1 MKKPTDQHIDIT
13 NAVTGR
19 KKTVV
24 FHSYVA
30 ILCEKDGENVTAV
43 RVDGQSNKEDV
54 IRYLGLTYTEQWN
67 IKDIYRLYDE
77 DFKP

>member
-1 MKKPTDQHIDIT
+1 MKRPTDQHIDIT
-13 NAVTGR
+13 NANTGR

-24 FHSYVA
+24 LHSYVA

-54 IRYLGLTYTEQWN
+54 IRYLGLTYTESWN
-67 IKDIYRLYDE
+67 IKGIYRLYDE

>member
-1 MKKPTDQHIDIT
+1 MKKPTDQHIDII
-13 NAVTGR
+13 NEQTGR

-24 FHSYVA
+24 LHSYVA
-30 ILCEKDGENVTAV
+30 ILCEKDGSLVTAV

-54 IRYLGLTYTEQWN
+54 IRYLGQTYTETWN
-67 IKDIYRLYDE
+67 IKGIYRLYDE

>member
-1 MKKPTDQHIDIT
+1 MKKPTDQHIDII
-13 NAVTGR
+13 NGQTGR

-24 FHSYVA
+24 LHSYVA
-30 ILCEKDGENVTAV
+30 VLCEKNGSLVTAV

-54 IRYLGLTYTEQWN
+54 IRYLGLTYTESWN
-67 IKDIYRLYDE
+67 IKGIYRLYDE